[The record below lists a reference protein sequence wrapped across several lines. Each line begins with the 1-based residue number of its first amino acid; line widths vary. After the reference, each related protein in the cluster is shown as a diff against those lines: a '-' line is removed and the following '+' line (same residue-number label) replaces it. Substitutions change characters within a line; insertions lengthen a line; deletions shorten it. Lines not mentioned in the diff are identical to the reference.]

1 MPAIIAV
8 TSMFSGG
15 RDTLPKTYSRA
26 LYETGSLPFILSP
39 SKRLTDAV
47 AVASS
52 ADALLLSGGGDIY
65 NDNSKNIRNTDRL
78 RDDWEM
84 LLISAF
90 IAQDKKILGICRG
103 LQVIAAYFGGMMLD
117 DIQTEI
123 LHQDDNDVFHEV
135 EILPGTIL
143 SSILGSG
150 THRVNSS
157 HHQSPLNIPSSLEL
171 CAKCGDGIIEG
182 LERPCI
188 IGVQWHPERM
198 PDAVHSNLFKWLSEK
213 P

>member
-1 MPAIIAV
+1 MPSIIAV
-8 TSMFSGG
+8 SSIFSDG
-15 RDTLPKTYSRA
+15 RDTLPRSYSRA
-26 LYETGSLPFILSP
+26 LYGTGSIPFILSP
-39 SKRLTDAV
+39 SEQLTNAV

-65 NDNSKNIRNTDRL
+65 NDNSQNIRNTDRL
-78 RDDWEM
+78 RDNWEM

-103 LQVIAAYFGGMMLD
+103 LQVISAYFGGLMLD
-117 DIQTEI
+117 DIHTEI
-123 LHQDDNDVFHEV
+123 RHQDNNDVFHEV
-135 EILPGTIL
+135 EILPGTLL

-150 THRVNSS
+150 LHRVNSS

-171 CAKCGDGIIEG
+171 CAKCSDGIIEG
-182 LERPCI
+182 LERPGI
-188 IGVQWHPERM
+188 VGVQWHPERL
-198 PDAVHSNLFKWLSEK
+198 DTLHTALFKWLAEK